1 MQEPILFF
9 LFLVLLVST
18 LAIFLFEDLLYIVII
33 FGAFSMAMAL
43 IWQQLNTPDI
53 AITEAAVGIAVTF
66 ISVTIVTKIGRRPS

>member
-33 FGAFSMAMAL
+33 LVHSAWPCFNL
-43 IWQQLNTPDI
+43 
-53 AITEAAVGIAVTF
+53 AAA
-66 ISVTIVTKIGRRPS
+66 

>member
-1 MQEPILFF
+1 MQEPIIFF

-18 LAIFLFEDLLYIVII
+18 LAIFFFEDLLYVAII
-33 FGAFSMAMAL
+33 FGAFSMTMAM

-66 ISVTIVTKIGRRPS
+66 ITITIVTKIGRKPS